1 MDEEVTKVKIMDLDP
16 KQFKFRPVK
25 IKSKFRELFV
35 DLQNLVVKFGK
46 LRVPFD
52 SRINTFGQSE
62 ISLSLGDTYTKKYS
76 SLDLINKIKSIDLFL
91 QETAKKENWL
101 EGFPSGIRYNPI
113 LKESQNSNFHP
124 TIKVKFAK
132 NRQEVISKFYDENK
146 KVIEFESEQDLL
158 NLITKGTTVLSGI
171 EFAGIFF
178 NDKTWGM
185 TCKIYNA
192 QILPCEQTKETEV
205 FQQEKN
211 KVEVEFLDSSDS
223 ENENEC
229 LLDE

>member
-16 KQFKFRPVK
+16 NQFKFRPVK
-25 IKSKFRELFV
+25 TKSKFRELFV

-62 ISLSLGDTYTKKYS
+62 VSLSLGDTFTKKYS
-76 SLDLINKIKSIDLFL
+76 SSDLINKIKEIDKYLK
-91 QETAKKENWL
+91 ETAEKENWL

-113 LKESQNSNFHP
+113 LKESQNSNFPP
-124 TIKVKFAK
+124 TLKVKLSK
-132 NRQEVISKFYDENK
+132 NRGEVISKFYDANK
-146 KVIEFESEQDLL
+146 QVIEFDTEQDLL
-158 NLITKGTTVLSGI
+158 NLIQKGTIILAGI

-185 TCKIYNA
+185 TCKFYNA
-192 QILPCEQTKETEV
+192 QILPI
-205 FQQEKN
+205 EK
-211 KVEVEFLDSSDS
+211 KVELELETKFNVDFLDSSDS
-223 ENENEC
+223 DNEC
-229 LLDE
+229 VLDE

>member
-16 KQFKFRPVK
+16 TQFKFRPVK
-25 IKSKFRELFV
+25 MKSKFRELFV

-62 ISLSLGDTYTKKYS
+62 ISMYLGDTYTKKYS
-76 SLDLINKIKSIDLFL
+76 SEDLINKIKSIDNYI

-101 EGFPSGIRYNPI
+101 QGFPSGIRYNPI
-113 LKESQNSNFHP
+113 LKESQNSNFAP
-124 TIKVKFAK
+124 TIKVKLSK
-132 NRQEVISKFYDENK
+132 NRQEIISKFYDENK
-146 KVIEFESEQDLL
+146 NVIEFDNEQELL
-158 NLITKGTTVLSGI
+158 ALITKGTIILSGI

-192 QILPCEQTKETEV
+192 QILPCDES
-205 FQQEKN
+205 KN
-211 KVEVEFLDSSDS
+211 TIVEEPVKVVDFLDSSDS
-223 ENENEC
+223 ETELEC
-229 LLDE
+229 VLE

>member
-1 MDEEVTKVKIMDLDP
+1 MDEDVTKVKIMDLDLT
-16 KQFKFRPVK
+16 QFKFRPVK

-76 SLDLINKIKSIDLFL
+76 SNDLINKIKSIDNYI
-91 QETAKKENWL
+91 QEIAKKENWL
-101 EGFPSGIRYNPI
+101 SGFPDNIRYNPI
-113 LKESQNSNFHP
+113 LKESSNSNFSP
-124 TIKVKFAK
+124 TLKVKLAK
-132 NRQEVISKFYDENK
+132 NRQEVISKFYDDSK
-146 KVIEFESEQDLL
+146 KVIEFETEQELL
-158 NLITKGTTVLSGI
+158 NLITKGTVILSGI

-192 QILPCEQTKETEV
+192 QISSNEPREINKEISRET
-205 FQQEKN
+205 N
-211 KVEVEFLDSSDS
+211 VEFLDSSDS
-223 ENENEC
+223 ENEC
-229 LLDE
+229 VLDE

>member
-1 MDEEVTKVKIMDLDP
+1 MDEEVTKVKIMDLDTS
-16 KQFKFRPVK
+16 QFKFRPVK
-25 IKSKFRELFV
+25 MKSKFRELFV
-35 DLQNLVVKFGK
+35 DLQNLIVKFGK

-76 SLDLINKIKSIDLFL
+76 SEDLINKIKSIDVYL
-91 QETAKKENWL
+91 QEMAKKEKWL

-113 LKESQNSNFHP
+113 LKESQNSNFPP
-124 TIKVKFAK
+124 TLKVKLAK
-132 NRQEVISKFYDENK
+132 NRQEVISKFYDADK
-146 KVIEFESEQDLL
+146 KVIEFENEEELL
-158 NLITKGTTVLSGI
+158 NLITKGTTLLSGI

-192 QILPCEQTKETEV
+192 QILPCEKIEI

-211 KVEVEFLDSSDS
+211 NINVDFLDSSDS